1 MKIRLWLSLVIM
13 FLALTACAPVAV
25 MPTEIQPT
33 STEMPGEAKKT
44 PTPTE
49 TPTITPT
56 STPTSIPTLEGL
68 SIPVI
73 DPRITNPELFD
84 LKSPLF

>member
-13 FLALTACAPVAV
+13 FLALTACAPVAA

-33 STEMPGEAKKT
+33 SKEMPAEEKKT
-44 PTPTE
+44 PTPTK
-49 TPTITPT
+49 TPTETQT
-56 STPTSIPTLEGL
+56 STPIPTLEGL
-68 SIPVI
+68 SIPVP